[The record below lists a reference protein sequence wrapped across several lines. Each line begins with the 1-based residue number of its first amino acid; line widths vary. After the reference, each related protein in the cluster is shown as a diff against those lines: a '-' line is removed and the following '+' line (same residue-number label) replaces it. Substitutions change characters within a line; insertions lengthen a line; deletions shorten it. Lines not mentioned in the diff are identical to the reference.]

1 MRGVL
6 AFTQLAWGLRES
18 KRLSCRGHFLGQAP
32 TSSQK
37 HRQAVTGSDK
47 LPQALAG
54 FDKLPQA
61 PTSSDKL
68 RLPQAPTSSDKLS
81 KAPTNSHG
89 LSDKLPQAPTN
100 SHSLRQALT
109 SSDQLPQ
116 VPASSHMLR
125 QAQAPTS
132 SYPTTSSK
140 APTSMLQFSH
150 QLGRPRIS
158 GKNQASTPR
167 EFHFARSCRDS
178 PGKLRSNEKNLRL
191 TPYKE
196 ACSEDRVC
204 Y

>member
-1 MRGVL
+1 MATR
-6 AFTQLAWGLRES
+6 AHKLRQALTGS
-18 KRLSCRGHFLGQAP
+18 GKLSQAP
-32 TSSQK
+32 TSSHK
-37 HRQAVTGSDK
+37 LRQATTG
-47 LPQALAG
+47 
-54 FDKLPQA
+54 
-61 PTSSDKL
+61 
-68 RLPQAPTSSDKLS
+68 SDKLS

-196 ACSEDRVC
+196 ACSEDPLGSAIRN
-204 Y
+204 

>member
-132 SYPTTSSK
+132 PDK
-140 APTSMLQFSH
+140 LLPDDKLQGAHFHAPVLPSIGKTAY
-150 QLGRPRIS
+150 LGQKPGLYAPRIPLCQELPGLA
-158 GKNQASTPR
+158 GKAAFKR
-167 EFHFARSCRDS
+167 EESS
-178 PGKLRSNEKNLRL
+178 SNPL
-191 TPYKE
+191 
-196 ACSEDRVC
+196 
-204 Y
+204 